1 MTITGKTALAR
12 EQGQTSVTEICYSL
26 SLKFPSNQQ
35 PLHFAWNSVT
45 DKNAPVEVKPNSREN
60 LECHERTSPI
70 SKLGCQPFSGT
81 VIIKLN
87 Q

>member
-12 EQGQTSVTEICYSL
+12 QQGQTSVTEICSSL

-45 DKNAPVEVKPNSREN
+45 DKNAPVEVKPDSREN
-60 LECHERTSPI
+60 LGAMKEPLHQ
-70 SKLGCQPFSGT
+70 KLGCQPSSGT
-81 VIIKLN
+81 IILKLN

>member
-12 EQGQTSVTEICYSL
+12 EQGQTSVTEICSSL

-35 PLHFAWNSVT
+35 PLHFAWNFVT
-45 DKNAPVEVKPNSREN
+45 DKNAPVGVKPDSREN
-60 LECHERTSPI
+60 LGCRERTSPI
-70 SKLGCQPFSGT
+70 SKLGCQLLSGT
-81 VIIKLN
+81 IIIKLN